1 MRATVSAAQEAWR
14 RSDAAALAQSLTRDA
29 LLLVDAGGRVA
40 VPVRRATTAGGVA
53 SALIALTEALSVT
66 AIAEAEVNGTP
77 GLRLL
82 AGDRVVGVVGFELRG
97 QAISHAWAVVNPAKL
112 AHWNG

>member
-1 MRATVSAAQEAWR
+1 MRLTVRAAQEAWR
-14 RSDAAALAQSLTRDA
+14 RGDAAALAQSLTRDA
-29 LLLVDAGGRVA
+29 LLLVDAGGRVT

-53 SALIALTEALSVT
+53 SALIVLTEALSVT

-82 AGDRVVGVVGFELRG
+82 AGERVVGVVGFELRG